1 MNVPSMMQFSASLEY
16 SYRSTSIFNP
26 GKSDGFHSHPH
37 YEIYYFHDGECT
49 YIIGDRVYNLE
60 PGDLVLMHGLT
71 LHRPH
76 PKPGSAYER
85 STLHFDPS
93 AIRKA
98 ASHPTVW
105 LRS

>member
-16 SYRSTSIFNP
+16 SYRSTSTFNP

-60 PGDLVLMHGLT
+60 PGDLVLMHE
-71 LHRPH
+71 
-76 PKPGSAYER
+76 A
-85 STLHFDPS
+85 DPS
-93 AIRKA
+93 STTSEARQC
-98 ASHPTVW
+98 
-105 LRS
+105 LRAKYTAF